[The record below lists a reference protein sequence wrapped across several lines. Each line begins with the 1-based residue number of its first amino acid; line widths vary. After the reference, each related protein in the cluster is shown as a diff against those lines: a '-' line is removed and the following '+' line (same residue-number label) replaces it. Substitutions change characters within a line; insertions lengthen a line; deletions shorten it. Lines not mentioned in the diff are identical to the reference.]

1 MRTKSFQRSTL
12 ATLVVII
19 GLVISLASNAWVFAE
34 QAKVPSAP
42 LALKPASATS
52 DDRTCV
58 CIQRGMLGNVADAYI
73 WAAAPDNNGGTSDM
87 LYAGLV
93 GSGEKRSLIRFD
105 LGVIPAGVIVD
116 SATLY
121 LYLTTASYQIVRVHE
136 ITATWSETGVTW
148 NNFGNSFAS
157 AQSASFLA
165 DSTGFHSADVT
176 ELVRAWAGGTPNY
189 GLLLEENLVGF
200 DAFKSSEYSDIPY
213 RPALEV
219 CYYPQPT
226 KTPTHTPSAT
236 PTHTPTPTS
245 TATETPTVTPTH
257 TPSATPT
264 NTPTPTSTATE
275 TPTAT
280 PTHTPSA
287 TPTSTPTP
295 TSTATETPTAT
306 PTHTPSATP
315 TSTPTSTATPTLPP
329 VPADLAITK
338 SARVN
343 FLADITFTIVA
354 RNLGPNAANGA
365 IVSDTLP
372 SNVTNATWQCVASG
386 GASCTA
392 SGVGSIQS
400 TLTTFPVGSV
410 VTYTVQGVLTN
421 WDYYRNTAEV
431 IVPAGVTDPDMSN
444 NRATIARYQIYLP
457 LIYYNSSLQ

>member
-1 MRTKSFQRSTL
+1 MRTNSFQRLTP
-12 ATLVVII
+12 AMLVVII
-19 GLVISLASNAWVFAE
+19 GLVISLTSNAWVFAE
-34 QAKVPSAP
+34 QAKAP
-42 LALKPASATS
+42 RLALAPS

-58 CIQRGMLGNVADAYI
+58 SIQRGTLGNVADAYI

-148 NNFGNSFAS
+148 NNFGNSFAP

-245 TATETPTVTPTH
+245 TATETPT
-257 TPSATPT
+257 
-264 NTPTPTSTATE
+264 
-275 TPTAT
+275 
-280 PTHTPSA
+280 
-287 TPTSTPTP
+287 
-295 TSTATETPTAT
+295 AT

-354 RNLGPNAANGA
+354 RNLGPNAANGT

-421 WDYYRNTAEV
+421 WDYYQNTAEV